1 MPETLTIIKKQCDT
15 LLKRTFKINALAMT
29 LSDNLFLVQD
39 GGIPASNLAEII
51 DDYNH
56 MIMKDLDELQEKFK
70 ESKPEGAAKGGVNSH
85 ADKRTLCDD

>member
-1 MPETLTIIKKQCDT
+1 MPETLTITKKQCDT

-70 ESKPEGAAKGGVNSH
+70 ESKPEGPERG
-85 ADKRTLCDD
+85 